1 MTLVSIFDA
10 GMIGF
15 PPSLVFAACVLWLGK
30 AVIGTRSASAAG
42 N

>member
-15 PPSLVFAACVLWLGK
+15 LPSLVFAVCVLWLGK
-30 AVIGTRSASAAG
+30 AVIVTRSASAAG